1 MPPQILRFRGWLH
14 WRIILVLCVTA
25 IVLFLQSDHGVQGQE
40 QDKPLPLVS
49 LVSVTPS
56 VNEGDRITIVVSI
69 VTPLVAGDTEDDKIT
84 GGIIV
89 FDPSDCSSGATLVAF
104 VFRPGQETRTMSHG
118 VDPFPND
125 TPRTIRIAVN
135 SSWDHLSAREGGYR
149 VGHPS
154 EMTVRVLAK
163 DASPPPTPTPAPSSA
178 YSNARASS
186 AAYSNARLRRLHQ
199 RPHLRPPHQ
208 GVDRRAGL
216 VRGRRRPQDQH
227 PGLPQLSG
235 PDRAQH
241 QAQLR
246 RQYLRP
252 RQPRPRPL
260 FRHLRLLQRQPRH
273 PHPPQHR
280 CRPLHLPRCLLRLR
294 CPLKRPRLPPHP
306 PRYPRQPPRQRRLS
320 RPRLH
325 RRRSSSMLRQ
335 WNRSRWPPWSL
346 CLDQRYATWRSL
358 RSQ

>member
-14 WRIILVLCVTA
+14 WRILLVLCVTS
-25 IVLFLQSDHGVQGQE
+25 IPLFLQSDRGVQGQE
-40 QDKPLPLVS
+40 EDKSLPLVS

-56 VNEGDRITIVVSI
+56 VHEDDRITIVVRI
-69 VTPLVAGDTEDDKIT
+69 DRPMEAGDTGDVKII

-89 FDPSDCSSGATLVAF
+89 FDPSDSYTAAALVAF
-104 VFRPGQETRTMSHG
+104 VFRPGQETRTMSYG
-118 VDPFPND
+118 VCSDKD

-135 SSWDHLSAREGGYR
+135 SNWDHLSAREGGYR

-260 FRHLRLLQRQPRH
+260 FRHLRLLQRQP
-273 PHPPQHR
+273 
-280 CRPLHLPRCLLRLR
+280 
-294 CPLKRPRLPPHP
+294 
-306 PRYPRQPPRQRRLS
+306 
-320 RPRLH
+320 
-325 RRRSSSMLRQ
+325 
-335 WNRSRWPPWSL
+335 
-346 CLDQRYATWRSL
+346 
-358 RSQ
+358 

>member
-1 MPPQILRFRGWLH
+1 
-14 WRIILVLCVTA
+14 
-25 IVLFLQSDHGVQGQE
+25 
-40 QDKPLPLVS
+40 
-49 LVSVTPS
+49 
-56 VNEGDRITIVVSI
+56 
-69 VTPLVAGDTEDDKIT
+69 
-84 GGIIV
+84 
-89 FDPSDCSSGATLVAF
+89 
-104 VFRPGQETRTMSHG
+104 
-118 VDPFPND
+118 
-125 TPRTIRIAVN
+125 
-135 SSWDHLSAREGGYR
+135 
-149 VGHPS
+149 
-154 EMTVRVLAK
+154 MTVRILEK
-163 DASPPPTPTPAPSSA
+163 DTSPPPTPTPAPPPTPAPSSA
-178 YSNARASS
+178 YSQRP
-186 AAYSNARLRRLHQ
+186 RLLRRLHQ

-208 GVDRRAGL
+208 GLDRRAGL
-216 VRGRRRPQDQH
+216 VRGRHPRLRRPLRLRRLLCPHPLLRRRRPQDQH
-227 PGLPQLSG
+227 PRLPQLSG

-260 FRHLRLLQRQPRH
+260 FRHLRLLQRQ
-273 PHPPQHR
+273 HR
-280 CRPLHLPRCLLRLR
+280 CRPQLRPLHLPRCLLRCLLRLR